1 VGTEMNRDMDREVDK
16 ELWAVIPLV
25 DREFSSTYW
34 TPFSDF
40 PHLRPL
46 FTTPSLTI
54 DSIYLPH
61 GFLGVEAIGAVVG
74 AIVGAGGVVV
84 QLGT

>member
-1 VGTEMNRDMDREVDK
+1 
-16 ELWAVIPLV
+16 
-25 DREFSSTYW
+25 
-34 TPFSDF
+34 
-40 PHLRPL
+40 
-46 FTTPSLTI
+46 LTI

-61 GFLGVEAIGAVVG
+61 GFLGVKAIGAVVGVIVG